1 MLTDS
6 HCHLSNEYYEDI
18 ELIINNALEN
28 KVNRYIT
35 SGYDQKS
42 NEEIVVITNRY
53 DNLYGTLG
61 IHPHSAL
68 DYNES
73 WLEYI
78 KKKLDH
84 KNIIAVGEIGLDYY
98 YGKETKDE
106 QKVLFHKML
115 KLAEE
120 RKKAVVIH
128 SRDATEDTINILKEY
143 NLKGVIHSFSGSYE
157 TAQIY
162 IKMGY
167 ILGINGTVTFK
178 NSKLIDVLKRLDLEN
193 IILETDCPY
202 LTPEPN
208 RGKKNEP
215 KNILDIAKYLS
226 KELKIPIEEIALQT
240 EKNIQRTF
248 DI

>member
-6 HCHLSNEYYEDI
+6 HCHLSNEYYEEI

-78 KKKLDH
+78 KKNLDH

-106 QKVLFHKML
+106 QIVLFHKML

-120 RKKAVVIH
+120 RKKPVVIH
-128 SRDATEDTINILKEY
+128 SRDATEETINILKEY

-226 KELKIPIEEIALQT
+226 KELKVPIEKIAEQT
-240 EKNIQRTF
+240 EKNIQRIF